1 MKKLVYACL
10 LMIVAASAHAEGTMG
25 GFGFRSGVPF
35 NTNVVQVSAAPTIG
49 IRHWFTPTMGVDLA
63 VGFAS
68 VSVEN
73 NGTKTDEGSAFAFD
87 AGLPISMKSW
97 DKVNVI
103 FRPGVEFE
111 SAKLTDKTTSAPG
124 NEIKATIFAVS
135 GELEVEY
142 MIADKLSISAAHGI
156 AYSNTKLEDNSS
168 PANELKVNG
177 FNTIGNNFTTLGFHV
192 YLW

>member
-1 MKKLVYACL
+1 MKKLVFACL

-35 NTNVVQVSAAPTIG
+35 NTGVVTVSAAPTIG
-49 IRHWFTPTMGVDLA
+49 IRHWFTSQMGGDLA
-63 VGFAS
+63 VGFS
-68 VSVEN
+68 TVSVEN
-73 NGTKTDEGSAFAFD
+73 NGTKTDEGSGFAFD

>member
-1 MKKLVYACL
+1 
-10 LMIVAASAHAEGTMG
+10 
-25 GFGFRSGVPF
+25 
-35 NTNVVQVSAAPTIG
+35 
-49 IRHWFTPTMGVDLA
+49 
-63 VGFAS
+63 
-68 VSVEN
+68 
-73 NGTKTDEGSAFAFD
+73 
-87 AGLPISMKSW
+87 MKSW

-111 SAKLTDKTTSAPG
+111 SAKLTDKTTTLPG